1 MIDKTKIA
9 EQWNNT
15 QTLLK
20 YNDRRGWRFITAFRS
35 NKAKFVIL
43 SEQEAKDIIEKLQLK
58 PVKFL
63 QYTEYKTVEHIKKLV
78 KLTALK
84 IYQQKDYLHELEAR
98 LKAYKNA

>member
-1 MIDKTKIA
+1 MIDKTKIIS
-9 EQWNNT
+9 EWNNT

-20 YNDRRGWRFITAFRS
+20 YNDKRGWRFITAFRS
-35 NKAKFVIL
+35 NKAKFIDL
-43 SEQEAKDIIEKLQLK
+43 TEGEANYIIKSLELK

-63 QYTEYKTVEHIKKLV
+63 QYTEYKTSGHIKKLV

-84 IYQQKDYLHELEAR
+84 IYQQKEYLSELQNR